1 MVCPVPSG
9 LLYARLPDC
18 TGCGGQ
24 LGFISV
30 AVDNRERKRDGEIW
44 KRGKREIKREKNKKH
59 WEERGCS
66 KNSRKSLFSLLLRNK
81 NDLLYLLNPLLFL

>member
-18 TGCGGQ
+18 TGCSGQ

-30 AVDNRERKRDGEIW
+30 AADNRVRERDGESW
-44 KRGKREIKREKNKKH
+44 KRGKRETEREKNKKH

-66 KNSRKSLFSLLLRNK
+66 KNSRKSLFLLLLRYE
-81 NDLLYLLNPLLFL
+81 NDLRALLA

>member
-18 TGCGGQ
+18 TGCSGQ

-30 AVDNRERKRDGEIW
+30 AVDNRERKRDGGSW
-44 KRGKREIKREKNKKH
+44 KRGKRETKREGKKTRNTGRK
-59 WEERGCS
+59 EAAPKIPESLCS
-66 KNSRKSLFSLLLRNK
+66 RF
-81 NDLLYLLNPLLFL
+81 Y